1 MREFKLLLK
10 CICPDMKPVCSLST
24 GEIQS
29 RGHPQRGT
37 GVQEETWRVV
47 GPGLSHVDLR
57 EVSLLRSIGLSPA
70 QTHGVTAVPKSSV
83 APYGPWATI
92 QSFFF
97 FLPSNLYTVFSGLYD
112 PTDLS
117 SLISCP
123 GPV

>member
-97 FLPSNLYTVFSGLYD
+97 FTIQ
-112 PTDLS
+112 
-117 SLISCP
+117 SLHGFQWP
-123 GPV
+123 L

>member
-1 MREFKLLLK
+1 MHLPRHE
-10 CICPDMKPVCSLST
+10 PVCSLST

-92 QSFFF
+92 QSLHGFQWP
-97 FLPSNLYTVFSGLYD
+97 L
-112 PTDLS
+112 
-117 SLISCP
+117 
-123 GPV
+123 